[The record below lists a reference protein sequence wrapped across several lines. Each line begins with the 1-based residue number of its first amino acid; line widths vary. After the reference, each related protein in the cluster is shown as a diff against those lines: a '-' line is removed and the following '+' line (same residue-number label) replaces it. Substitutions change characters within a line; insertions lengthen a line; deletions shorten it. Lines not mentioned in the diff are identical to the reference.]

1 MLGRADRAPR
11 LDDPAAG
18 YDPGPG
24 DGEEGEHEEDGEDGP
39 PDALT
44 WRLAEAARAR
54 AAADRTS
61 EGERGDFDL
70 APNGLPVDRRE
81 RSAFADLLREI
92 GHDAPGPEPGRED

>member
-1 MLGRADRAPR
+1 M
-11 LDDPAAG
+11 
-18 YDPGPG
+18 
-24 DGEEGEHEEDGEDGP
+24 
-39 PDALT
+39 T
-44 WRLAEAARAR
+44 IAARSIPEADWPGVAASFLDLTFEQGLTYAR